1 MKSKKE
7 LRQLFKKSYI
17 DKNNLGGVTYPNE
30 KAVVTLWYLTKNK
43 EFANEYDRNYVVVNY
58 LEKYKSTDFENII
71 LFEKLVDAISKFKM
85 YNYDY
90 SRFSKYKVVTI
101 YNDGKGYI
109 FSVDF
114 EKDKY
119 QWKDGKVY
127 IAKKECEKFEVVEE

>member
-17 DKNNLGGVTYPNE
+17 EKNNLGGVSYPNE
-30 KAVVTLWYLTKNK
+30 KAVITLWYLEKNNDN
-43 EFANEYDRNYVVVNY
+43 ADGYDRNYVVLNY

-71 LFEKLVDAISKFKM
+71 LFEKLLDAMYKFKM

-101 YNDGKGYI
+101 YNDGVGYI
-109 FSVDF
+109 FNVDF
-114 EKDKY
+114 EKNKY

-127 IAKKECEKFEVVEE
+127 IAKKECERFEVVED

>member
-1 MKSKKE
+1 MKCFIIIYKQLKEMKSKKE

-71 LFEKLVDAISKFKM
+71 LFEKLVDAI
-85 YNYDY
+85 
-90 SRFSKYKVVTI
+90 
-101 YNDGKGYI
+101 
-109 FSVDF
+109 
-114 EKDKY
+114 
-119 QWKDGKVY
+119 
-127 IAKKECEKFEVVEE
+127 